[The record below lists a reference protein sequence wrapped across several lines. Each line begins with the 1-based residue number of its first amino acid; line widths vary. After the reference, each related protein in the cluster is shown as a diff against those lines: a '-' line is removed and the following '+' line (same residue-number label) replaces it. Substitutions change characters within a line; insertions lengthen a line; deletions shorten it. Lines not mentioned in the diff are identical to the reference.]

1 MIGREFVM
9 LIQKVLFFRN
19 SSDVF
24 DYSIIC
30 ILLLIN
36 YSYGQESFSHW
47 QKKLIW
53 LFDFWRG
60 MAEINDA
67 TKRLKE
73 ATDQTLGVLG
83 GSSSSF
89 LRNQDDEIRRH

>member
-53 LFDFWRG
+53 LSDFWGG
-60 MAEINDA
+60 MVEINDA
-67 TKRLKE
+67 TERLE
-73 ATDQTLGVLG
+73 EITDQIL
-83 GSSSSF
+83 
-89 LRNQDDEIRRH
+89 EC